1 MALKQTR
8 PLSLTIHFTRTN
20 SVTIKVVGLC
30 PSLLVSLLR
39 SSSSKELGLL
49 MTSVRLKL
57 LKIAKRETKMK
68 IVWLRKN
75 SPQRMVNNKQL
86 MSTAATLHWTLPFC
100 IAPCSVELFGSVVR
114 LENLLELEFDD
125 DEA

>member
-68 IVWLRKN
+68 IV
-75 SPQRMVNNKQL
+75 
-86 MSTAATLHWTLPFC
+86 
-100 IAPCSVELFGSVVR
+100 
-114 LENLLELEFDD
+114 
-125 DEA
+125 